1 MDVLGVVEEVTH
13 DGNIIVRGTV
23 TPEYGNIV
31 YDSKKKKIGSVKR
44 VFGPVDSPYIS
55 VTPSDKT
62 VLKSISGKNVY
73 FEGETQYGKN
83 KRRNG

>member
-1 MDVLGVVEEVTH
+1 MDILGVVEEVTH

-23 TPEYGNIV
+23 TPEYGNTV
-31 YDSKKKKIGSVKR
+31 YDSKKNKIGSVKR
-44 VFGPVDSPYIS
+44 IFGPVDSPYVS
-55 VTPSDKT
+55 VAPADKT

-73 FEGETQYGKN
+73 FERETQHGKN